1 MAPKHDEI
9 VRHKSDGWIV
19 AWDTN
24 TVEPATR
31 RAFDSVIADNTRALR
46 EVVRNGDR
54 AAQAAQLANRTS
66 AARPRR
72 SRRARAAA

>member
-54 AAQAAQLANRTS
+54 PSRAAQPASRTS
-66 AARPRR
+66 AAP
-72 SRRARAAA
+72 SRRVHTAA

>member
-31 RAFDSVIADNTRALR
+31 EAFDGVIASNTKALR
-46 EVVRNGDR
+46 EVVR
-54 AAQAAQLANRTS
+54 ASQAVQPASRTS

-72 SRRARAAA
+72 TRRTRAAA